1 MDGVSNE
8 GRDCALAEF
17 CDDRSATYRLIAALI
32 DREVDAAR
40 AQVIVQM
47 GRDMAEAARDERAQG
62 RLRRGASAGA
72 RSDDA
77 EGARSDERVLR
88 ARMAD
93 AARRMADEVAV
104 FDKAAEDRL
113 ACDFARVFLAAG
125 NTPDNDK
132 TAVPFES
139 VYTSES
145 GLMMQEARD
154 EVRAVFRAEGVMPAR
169 TEVDGEIPDDYLPF
183 ELEYLALLSERAAE
197 ALRAGSDGQARAL
210 AEKQRGFLRDHV
222 LNWTEDLAAAVK
234 DFEECGFYGALMDFA
249 CAFFADDARAL
260 DEMLASW

>member
-8 GRDCALAEF
+8 GRNRALAEF
-17 CDDRSATYRLIAALI
+17 CDDRSATYRLIAALV

-40 AQVIVQM
+40 AQAIVQM
-47 GRDMAEAARDERAQG
+47 GRGMDEAARADVRQDAPEGAESDERA
-62 RLRRGASAGA
+62 
-72 RSDDA
+72 
-77 EGARSDERVLR
+77 LR

-93 AARRMADEVAV
+93 AARRMADEAAV

-113 ACDFARVFLAAG
+113 ACDFARIFLAAG

-154 EVRAVFRAEGVMPAR
+154 EVRAVFRAEGIMPAR

-183 ELEYLALLSERAAE
+183 ELEYLALLGERAAE
-197 ALRAGSDGQARAL
+197 ALRAGSSDRARAL

-222 LNWTEDLAAAVK
+222 LNWTESLAAAVK